1 MIDGR
6 CIHCGQ
12 AGPAGNPCDGPVCRV
27 RKNHFIPIS
36 HTTDLQL
43 DDPLIGRVVGGFL
56 VVGVLGSGGFGNV
69 HHVLQLPLRTRPL
82 QGALKRLRPPGTSA
96 TAARSHQLLVERFE
110 SEADALASLSHPNI
124 VRLLKTGLE
133 GDVPFLVLE
142 LVTDAETLERTLDD
156 HRQHGL
162 TLPEPD
168 IIAVVD
174 QVLNALEAAH
184 DKGIIHRDV
193 KPGNLMLQRVAGYDV
208 FVRVLD
214 FGLAKFIAESSDTQR
229 VMGTLDYMAPE
240 QLRGRDIGPWTDLYA
255 LGLLLLAMTTG
266 RPAFSAERAVL
277 INEKLDPAYD
287 PVARASVDRDID
299 AARLMFLRKAISHDH
314 RQRHQ
319 SVAVFRKAFHDAFAT
334 SLRRERKLVPTR
346 DLVSM
351 QAESPRPRAGNRGGQ
366 LLHLKTGP
374 RLPDT
379 RPVDLGPDKAGGE
392 AIQKAFAPSA
402 HAGREPSP
410 KSPLSWF
417 SPDAPSGS
425 TPNAP
430 TEIIRPEHLPSANNS
445 KATTRPSE
453 PSPAPRS
460 VAPFRFE
467 APQQSATETG
477 DAIAAQARWPLIA
490 DVAKRRSTHETSAAQ
505 ATIKSF
511 FDAPPSPAR
520 AAPRT
525 PPPPPRTVENWL
537 DVETPPRPAAQSA
550 SSGADASQEPL
561 GEARDTGANPL
572 NALDDP
578 SNGVTNEGGP
588 GATAPRMR
596 RRPYEPPSVRET
608 EGKLASLAAIANTED
623 SGPSQ

>member
-6 CIHCGQ
+6 CIHCGLL
-12 AGPAGNPCDGPVCRV
+12 GPAGDPCESAVCRI

-36 HTTDLQL
+36 HAADPHL
-43 DDPLIGRVVGGFL
+43 DDPLIGRIVGGFL

-82 QGALKRLRPPGTSA
+82 QGALKRLRPAGTSA
-96 TAARSHQLLVERFE
+96 TAARSHELLVERFE

-162 TLPEPD
+162 TLPESD
-168 IIAVVD
+168 TIAIVD
-174 QVLNALEAAH
+174 QLLNALEAAH

-193 KPGNLMLQRVAGYDV
+193 KPGNLMLQRVAGYDI

-266 RPAFSAERAVL
+266 RPAFSPERAVL

-287 PVARASVDRDID
+287 PVARATVGRDFD

-319 SVAVFRKAFHDAFAT
+319 SVAAFRKSFHDAFGT
-334 SLRRERKLVPTR
+334 SHRRERKLVPTR
-346 DLVSM
+346 ELTSV
-351 QAESPRPRAGNRGGQ
+351 QADSPRPRTGNRGAQ
-366 LLHLKTGP
+366 VIALKTGP
-374 RLPDT
+374 HRPDT
-379 RPVDLGPDKAGGE
+379 RSAVEPSHEPAPVN
-392 AIQKAFAPSA
+392 AIHMAFAPSKTTG
-402 HAGREPSP
+402 HPPSHF
-410 KSPLSWF
+410 SPSSWF
-417 SPDAPSGS
+417 SGQATHDATPDAVTELIRPDLLASGS
-425 TPNAP
+425 NHSPSVSP
-430 TEIIRPEHLPSANNS
+430 LEPLP
-445 KATTRPSE
+445 PL
-453 PSPAPRS
+453 PAPY
-460 VAPFRFE
+460 RFE
-467 APQQSATETG
+467 APRHTPTENG

-490 DVAKRRSTHETSAAQ
+490 DVANRRSLAQARQAPQ

-511 FDAPPSPAR
+511 FDASPSTPHGSIQAPFKTSSTTQTSEASDATSPPSRR
-520 AAPRT
+520 A
-525 PPPPPRTVENWL
+525 VYNWL
-537 DVETPPRPAAQSA
+537 DDATPPEAEPEPGSDSSDPA
-550 SSGADASQEPL
+550 L
-561 GEARDTGANPL
+561 
-572 NALDDP
+572 
-578 SNGVTNEGGP
+578 
-588 GATAPRMR
+588 PRMP
-596 RRPYEPPSVRET
+596 RRPYEPPSVRDT
-608 EGKLASLAAIANTED
+608 EGKLASLAAVANTED
-623 SGPSQ
+623 SGPPQ

>member
-1 MIDGR
+1 
-6 CIHCGQ
+6 
-12 AGPAGNPCDGPVCRV
+12 V

-69 HHVLQLPLRTRPL
+69 HHVLQLPLRSRPL

-96 TAARSHQLLVERFE
+96 TAAKSHQLLIERFE

-162 TLPEPD
+162 TLPEAD
-168 IIAVVD
+168 IIAIVD
-174 QVLNALEAAH
+174 QLLNALEAAH

-193 KPGNLMLQRVAGYDV
+193 KPGNLMLQRVAGYDI

-287 PVARASVDRDID
+287 PVARATVDREFD

-319 SVAVFRKAFHDAFAT
+319 SVAAFRKAFHDAFAT

-374 RLPDT
+374 RVPDT
-379 RPVDLGPDKAGGE
+379 RPAVDLGPEQAGGA
-392 AIQKAFAPSA
+392 AIQKAFAP
-402 HAGREPSP
+402 AGNGGRPLSPQSP
-410 KSPLSWF
+410 KSWF
-417 SPDAPSGS
+417 SPDASPVA

-430 TEIIRPEHLPSANNS
+430 TEIIRADLLPSANTITPS
-445 KATTRPSE
+445 TRPRD
-453 PSPAPRS
+453 PSPEPQPAPA
-460 VAPFRFE
+460 APYRFE
-467 APQQSATETG
+467 APRQSVTDTG
-477 DAIAAQARWPLIA
+477 DAIAAQTRWPLIA
-490 DVAKRRSTHETSAAQ
+490 DVAKRRSTNERGASK

-511 FDAPPSPAR
+511 FDASPSPTR
-520 AAPRT
+520 VGVRTT
-525 PPPPPRTVENWL
+525 PPPPRAVQNWL
-537 DVETPPRPAAQSA
+537 DEATLPGDVAQSTA
-550 SSGADASQEPL
+550 
-561 GEARDTGANPL
+561 TGAG
-572 NALDDP
+572 P
-578 SNGVTNEGGP
+578 SQAPVVSPEAAAAPATHQVGAGGAAMTAANEGGP
-588 GATAPRMR
+588 GANSPRMR